1 MLANASIQAAMT
13 LQGLL
18 LWAVFKRLAGHVG
31 ASSFSKLD
39 PRFRWDDTRL
49 HRWSR

>member
-18 LWAVFKRLAGHVG
+18 LWAAFNGLRGHLGV
-31 ASSFSKLD
+31 SSFPKLD

-49 HRWSR
+49 HRRSR